1 VSSKSSGLMETTVK
15 EVPLVSRG
23 KVRDI
28 YDLGEELLFV
38 ATDRVSAFDV
48 VFNQPI
54 PDKGKVL
61 TGLSAFWFDYTRD
74 VVPNHFLS
82 ADVSDLPSELAEY
95 RDELEGRFMTVMKG
109 KVLPVECIVRGYLAG
124 SGWAQYQ
131 ERGTVSGVRLPAG
144 LLNSA
149 RLAEPIFTP
158 TTKADAG
165 HDLPITVGQMS
176 DLIGKDLTDEIIAK
190 SMQLYQA
197 ASRRAEERGI
207 MIADTKFEFAIIDG
221 ALHVVD
227 EIFTPDSSRF
237 WPADKYHEGRNQESF
252 DKQYLRD
259 YLETLG
265 WDKTPPPPELPE
277 HVISSTRT
285 RYLEAYRRIVGR
297 DLFGDGS

>member
-1 VSSKSSGLMETTVK
+1 MSSMSSGLMETTVK
-15 EVPLVSRG
+15 GVPLVSRG

-28 YDLGEELLFV
+28 YDLGEQLLFV

-74 VVPNHFLS
+74 IVPNHFLS
-82 ADVSDLPSELAEY
+82 ADVSDLPDELAQY
-95 RDELEGRFMTVMKG
+95 GDELEGRFMMVRKG
-109 KVLPVECIVRGYLAG
+109 RVVPVECIVRGYLAG

-131 ERGTVSGVRLPAG
+131 ESGTVCGVRLPAG
-144 LLNSA
+144 LLNSS
-149 RLAEPIFTP
+149 RLPEPIFTP
-158 TTKADAG
+158 TTKADSG
-165 HDLPITVGQMS
+165 HDLPLTVSQMS
-176 DLIGKDLTDEIIAK
+176 DLIGKNLTDEVIAK
-190 SMQLYQA
+190 SMLLYQA

-207 MIADTKFEFAIIDG
+207 IIADTKFEFAMIDG
-221 ALHVVD
+221 TLHVVD

-237 WPADKYHEGRNQESF
+237 WAADTYEAGRSQDSF

-259 YLETLG
+259 YVEALG
-265 WDKTPPPPELPE
+265 WDKTPPPPVLPE

-285 RYLEAYRRIVGR
+285 RYLEAYRRIVGKE
-297 DLFGDGS
+297 LL

>member
-1 VSSKSSGLMETTVK
+1 MSSMSSGLMETTVK
-15 EVPLVSRG
+15 GVPLVSRG

-28 YDLGEELLFV
+28 YDLGEQLLFV

-74 VVPNHFLS
+74 IVPNHFLS
-82 ADVSDLPSELAEY
+82 ADVSDLPDELAQY
-95 RDELEGRFMTVMKG
+95 GDELEGRFMMVRKG
-109 KVLPVECIVRGYLAG
+109 RVVPVECIVRGYLAG

-131 ERGTVSGVRLPAG
+131 ESGAVCGVRLPAG
-144 LLNSA
+144 LLNSS
-149 RLAEPIFTP
+149 RLPEPTFTP
-158 TTKADAG
+158 TTKADSG
-165 HDLPITVGQMS
+165 HDLPLTVSQMS
-176 DLIGKDLTDEIIAK
+176 DLIGKNLTDEVIAK
-190 SMQLYQA
+190 SMLLYQA

-207 MIADTKFEFAIIDG
+207 IIADTKFEFAMIDG
-221 ALHVVD
+221 TLHVVD

-237 WPADKYHEGRNQESF
+237 WAADTYEAGRSQDSF

-259 YLETLG
+259 YVEALG
-265 WDKTPPPPELPE
+265 WDKTPPPPVLPE

-285 RYLEAYRRIVGR
+285 RYLEAYRRIVGKE
-297 DLFGDGS
+297 LL

>member
-1 VSSKSSGLMETTVK
+1 MSSMSLGLMETSIK
-15 EVPLVSRG
+15 EAPLVSRG

-28 YDLGEELLFV
+28 YDLGAELLIV
-38 ATDRVSAFDV
+38 ATDRISAFDV
-48 VFNQPI
+48 VFAQPI

-61 TGLSAFWFDYTRD
+61 TGLSAFWFDYTGD

-82 ADVSDLPSELAEY
+82 ADVSDLPSELARY
-95 RDELEGRFMTVMKG
+95 TDELEGRSMIVKKG
-109 KVLPVECIVRGYLAG
+109 RVLPVECIVRGYLAG

-131 ERGTVSGVRLPAG
+131 KSGAVSGVRLPAG
-144 LLNSA
+144 LLNSS
-149 RLAEPIFTP
+149 RLPEPVFTP

-165 HDLPITVGQMS
+165 HDLPITVSQMW

-190 SMQLYQA
+190 SMQLYEV

-207 MIADTKFEFAIIDG
+207 IIADTKFEFAMIHG
-221 ALHVVD
+221 VLHVVD

-237 WPADKYHEGRNQESF
+237 WPADTYQEGRSQESF

-259 YLETLG
+259 YLETLE
-265 WDKTPPPPELPE
+265 WDKTPPPPVLPE
-277 HVISSTRT
+277 DVISNTRN

-297 DLFGDGS
+297 ELF

>member
-1 VSSKSSGLMETTVK
+1 MSSMSSGLMETTVK
-15 EVPLVSRG
+15 EVPLMSRG

-61 TGLSAFWFDYTRD
+61 TGLSAFWFDYTKDIVR
-74 VVPNHFLS
+74 NHFLS
-82 ADVSDLPSELAEY
+82 ADVSDLPTDLARY
-95 RDELEGRFMTVMKG
+95 RDELEGRFMLVKKG

-124 SGWAQYQ
+124 GGWAQYK
-131 ERGTVSGVRLPAG
+131 ESGAVSGVRLPAG
-144 LLNSA
+144 LLNSS
-149 RLAEPIFTP
+149 RLPEPIFTP

-165 HDLPITVGQMS
+165 HDLPITVSQMA

-190 SMQLYQA
+190 SLQLYAA

-207 MIADTKFEFAIIDG
+207 IIADTKFEFAMIDG
-221 ALHVVD
+221 ILHVVD
-227 EIFTPDSSRF
+227 EILTPDSSRF
-237 WPADKYHEGRNQESF
+237 WAADTYEAGRSQDSF

-259 YLETLG
+259 YLESLG
-265 WDKTPPPPELPE
+265 WDKTPPPPVLPE

-297 DLFGDGS
+297 ELC

>member
-1 VSSKSSGLMETTVK
+1 VSSMSSGLMETTVK
-15 EVPLVSRG
+15 GVPLVSRG

-28 YDLGEELLFV
+28 YDLGEQLLFV

-74 VVPNHFLS
+74 IVPNHFLS
-82 ADVSDLPSELAEY
+82 ADVSDLPDELAQY
-95 RDELEGRFMTVMKG
+95 GDELEGRFMMVRKG
-109 KVLPVECIVRGYLAG
+109 RVVPVECIVRGYLAG

-131 ERGTVSGVRLPAG
+131 ESGTVCGVRLPAG
-144 LLNSA
+144 LLNSS
-149 RLAEPIFTP
+149 RLPEPIFTP
-158 TTKADAG
+158 TTKADSG
-165 HDLPITVGQMS
+165 HDLPLTVSQMS
-176 DLIGKDLTDEIIAK
+176 DLIGKNLTDEVIAK
-190 SMQLYQA
+190 SMLLYQA

-207 MIADTKFEFAIIDG
+207 IIADTKFEFAMIDG
-221 ALHVVD
+221 TLHVVD

-237 WPADKYHEGRNQESF
+237 WAADTYEAGRSQDSF

-259 YLETLG
+259 YVEALG
-265 WDKTPPPPELPE
+265 WDKTPPPPVLPE

-285 RYLEAYRRIVGR
+285 RYLEAYRRIVGKE
-297 DLFGDGS
+297 LL

>member
-1 VSSKSSGLMETTVK
+1 MSSMSSGLMETTVK
-15 EVPLVSRG
+15 GVPLVSRG

-28 YDLGEELLFV
+28 YDLGEQLLFV

-74 VVPNHFLS
+74 IVPNHFLS
-82 ADVSDLPSELAEY
+82 ADVSDLPDELAQY
-95 RDELEGRFMTVMKG
+95 GDELEGRFMMVRKG
-109 KVLPVECIVRGYLAG
+109 RVVPVECIVRGYLAG

-131 ERGTVSGVRLPAG
+131 ESGTVCGVRLPAG
-144 LLNSA
+144 LLNSS
-149 RLAEPIFTP
+149 RLPEPTFTP
-158 TTKADAG
+158 TTKADSG
-165 HDLPITVGQMS
+165 HDLPLTVSQMS
-176 DLIGKDLTDEIIAK
+176 DLIGKNLTDEVIAK
-190 SMQLYQA
+190 SMLLYQA

-207 MIADTKFEFAIIDG
+207 IIADTKFEFAMIDG
-221 ALHVVD
+221 TLHVVD

-237 WPADKYHEGRNQESF
+237 WAADTYEAGRSQDSF

-259 YLETLG
+259 YVEALG
-265 WDKTPPPPELPE
+265 WDKTPPPPVLPE

-285 RYLEAYRRIVGR
+285 RYLEAYRRIVGKE
-297 DLFGDGS
+297 LL